1 MESTILND
9 IATLQNVVQG
19 INEDEKRS
27 VILEFARKYSIS
39 EYKAKQIA
47 RNEIPIKDMVAALS
61 KYS

>member
-47 RNEIPIKDMVAALS
+47 RNEISVKDMVAALS

>member
-1 MESTILND
+1 M
-9 IATLQNVVQG
+9 VQG

-47 RNEIPIKDMVAALS
+47 RNEIPVKDMVAALS